1 MRTIPLIVLAMVTAL
16 LFSGLAGMDSNLS
29 SGTNTPVITYQPAGG
44 SGYINYTIYSPQ
56 GTFYRSMMMDY
67 LNESRIGTVSYG
79 SLIQASVPVNIL
91 NNFMKSM
98 DILKKNFKISYFQD
112 SKSLLFQPFSSPA
125 QMEVPF
131 AYIPSGIALAYGYN
145 AAYASG
151 LNGKGETIAIVDAFG
166 DPTIKYDVMAFDEI
180 MNLPPINLSLIYPPG
195 SGGIQQ
201 ANASW
206 ALETAT
212 DVEWA
217 HAMAPDAHIN
227 LIIASDASNGLLNA
241 VSYAISNR
249 LGNIISLSWGTP
261 ETELGT
267 QAILTSSAVFQQ
279 AQNANITVFAASGDL
294 GAYDGTSQLTVN
306 FPSSDPYVT
315 GVGGT
320 ALYQPTKTKGW
331 TQSAWGGT
339 VSGISYGSGGGFSTL
354 PAPYWQ
360 FGPGINSTMHKRGV
374 PDVSM
379 VASVNT
385 GVEIIQGGVTKEVGG
400 TSVGTPMWAAIGALL
415 DQATGKSMGTIN
427 PLLYQ
432 ISRTGLYKSA
442 LTQITSGN
450 NGYYYAVPGWNPVT
464 GLGTP
469 VVGNLINDSKEIM
482 GTYGTVAIINSS
494 GYNSTSVAANITL
507 GGDSS
512 QNDSSGSSY
521 YYVSEYSSSENFV
534 KAGVSDLNG
543 TYSAEYRIEQNGVL
557 VSGSDPLPNM
567 SGKTVPLS
575 LVMRGTNITASAGD
589 QSFSLNYLLSF
600 SGDYHAAF
608 GAEITGSEYNLTNLT
623 GAYFSNVTV
632 ANGSNRDPVSSVYM
646 ERYSQIPSE
655 QNYSSIQLSHYG
667 SQYNVSYAVNGFNH
681 FINGTA
687 ISDTS
692 ITYSL
697 AYNGR
702 ITGTFALNSG
712 GSASWNVSGH
722 SLSGNTY
729 PFTEGGYYN
738 ITATVNSNHVYSM
751 TIHIPSLFS
760 TSITVRGYYTA
771 TYSPV
776 FSGVLDNFYGT
787 GPVGLNKTTVNAIYG
802 ANQLELSGN
811 GFYSNSIEFT
821 AGHNATITMQPV
833 YANLS
838 IFVFQGNS
846 TVEVNGNNVR
856 GNNGIYAVTLDP
868 GKANISVSSTGYIP
882 YYLNMSLL
890 PAENRSIQIDLAE
903 SGNNPIISGTVSD
916 YNFGF
921 GLQGVNVSVSNTTFF
936 SFTNSSGAYYVQSP
950 TGNHTLNYSRD
961 LYMPRNRTFI
971 VSTNATIN
979 VRLSPTH
986 VEVFNFNLNIE
997 KYFPLLFFTLYIQ
1010 WSPYSGTGFSY
1021 YEVSVSSTTSFSP
1034 GTVDSVIVSNQG
1046 QNSMFF
1052 TGIYPGNTYYVALS
1066 IHLDDGSVY
1075 STNYVTVSYSNPVF
1089 LFANL
1094 VIIGGTAFI
1103 IGVLLWTV
1111 AGKKDRWKF

>member
-1 MRTIPLIVLAMVTAL
+1 MRIIPLIVLVMVTAL
-16 LFSGLAGMDSNLS
+16 LFSGLAGIDSGLS
-29 SGTNTPVITYQPAGG
+29 SGTNVPVMIYQPAGG
-44 SGYINYTIYSPQ
+44 SNYINYTIYSPQ
-56 GTFYRSMMMDY
+56 GTFYRSMMMNY
-67 LNESRIGTVSYG
+67 LNESRISTVSYG
-79 SLIQASVPVNIL
+79 SLIQASVPVKIVNS
-91 NNFMKSM
+91 FTESM
-98 DILKKNFKISYFQD
+98 GILKKNFNISYFQD

-131 AYIPSGIALAYGYN
+131 AYTPSEIALAYGYN
-145 AAYASG
+145 TAYASG
-151 LNGKGETIAIVDAFG
+151 LNGKGQTIAIVDAFG

-195 SGGIQQ
+195 SGPNQQ

-227 LIIASDASNGLLNA
+227 LIIAPDASTGLLSA

-267 QAILTSSAVFQQ
+267 QAMQASSAVFQE

-320 ALYQPTKTKGW
+320 SLYYNNIKEWYQY
-331 TQSAWGGT
+331 AWGGT
-339 VSGISYGSGGGFSTL
+339 TNGLSYGSGGGFSKL
-354 PAPYWQ
+354 PIPYWQ
-360 FGPGINSTMHKRGV
+360 TGPGINSTVHNRGV

-385 GVEIIQGGVTKEVGG
+385 GVEIVQGGSTKEVGG

-427 PLLYQ
+427 PMLYQ

-442 LTQITSGN
+442 LTQIISGN
-450 NGYYYAVPGWNPVT
+450 NGYYQAAPGWNPVT

-469 VVGNLINDSKEIM
+469 VVGNLINDTKEIM

-494 GYNSTSVAANITL
+494 GYNSTSVAAYITL
-507 GGDSS
+507 GSDIN
-512 QNDSSGSSY
+512 QNSSSGSSY

-557 VSGSDPLPNM
+557 VSGSVPLANM

-575 LVMRGTNITASAGD
+575 LVMKGTNITASVGGYP
-589 QSFSLNYLLSF
+589 FNLNYLLSF
-600 SGDYHAAF
+600 AGDYHAAF

-632 ANGSNRDPVSSVYM
+632 ANGSKSDPLSSVYM

-655 QNYSSIQLSHYG
+655 QNYSSIQLSRYG
-667 SQYNVSYAVNGFNH
+667 SQYNVSYAVNGYDH
-681 FINGTA
+681 FLNGTA
-687 ISDTS
+687 ISNTS

-697 AYNGR
+697 TYSGG
-702 ITGTFALNSG
+702 ITGTFALSSG
-712 GSASWNVSGH
+712 GSAAWEVNG
-722 SLSGNTY
+722 LPIINGNTY
-729 PFTEGGYYN
+729 TFSKGGYYD
-738 ITATVNSNHVYSM
+738 ITANVNSIHVYSR
-751 TIHIPSLFS
+751 TIYIPSLFS
-760 TSITVRGYYTA
+760 TNITVGGYHTA

-776 FSGVLDNFYGT
+776 FAGILDNFYGT
-787 GPVGLNKTTVNAIYG
+787 GPVGLNKITLHAIYG

-811 GFYSNSIEFT
+811 GFYSNTVVFT

-846 TVEVNGNNVR
+846 TVEVNGNYVH
-856 GNNGIYAVTLDP
+856 GNNGIYTVTLDP
-868 GKANISVSSTGYIP
+868 GKANISVRSAGYFP
-882 YYLNMSLL
+882 YYLNLSLL
-890 PAENRSIQIDLAE
+890 PSENQSAQVNLAE
-903 SGNNPIISGTVSD
+903 SGNNPIISGRVSD

-921 GLQGVNVSVSNTTFF
+921 GLRGVNVSVANTTLF
-936 SFTNSSGAYYVQSP
+936 SFTNLSGVYYVQSP

-961 LYMPRNRTFI
+961 LYMSINTTFV

-979 VRLSPTH
+979 VRLSPAH
-986 VEVFNFNLNIE
+986 VEIFNFNLNIE
-997 KYFPLLFFTLYIQ
+997 KYFPLLFFTLYLQ
-1010 WSPYSGTGFSY
+1010 WSPYSGTDFSY

-1066 IHLDDGSVY
+1066 IHLNDGSVY

-1094 VIIGGTAFI
+1094 VIIGGTVFI

-1111 AGKKDRWKF
+1111 ASKKDRWKF

>member
-1 MRTIPLIVLAMVTAL
+1 MRIIPLIVLAMVTAL
-16 LFSGLAGMDSNLS
+16 LFSGLAGMDSGPS
-29 SGTNTPVITYQPAGG
+29 SGTNTPVITYQTAAG

-56 GTFYRSMMMDY
+56 GAFYRSMMMNY

-79 SLIQASVPVNIL
+79 SLIQASVPVQIINSFTESMGIL
-91 NNFMKSM
+91 E
-98 DILKKNFKISYFQD
+98 KNFNISYFQD
-112 SKSLLFQPFSSPA
+112 SKNMLFQPFSSPA

-131 AYIPSGIALAYGYN
+131 AYTPSEMALAYGYN
-145 AAYASG
+145 AAYDSG

-166 DPTIKYDVMAFDEI
+166 DPTIKYDVMAFDQI

-241 VSYAISNR
+241 VSYAISNK
-249 LGNIISLSWGTP
+249 LGNIISLSCGTP

-320 ALYQPTKTKGW
+320 SLYYNNIKGW
-331 TQSAWGGT
+331 YQYAWGGIT
-339 VSGISYGSGGGFSTL
+339 NGLSYGSGGGFSKL
-354 PAPYWQ
+354 AIPYWQ
-360 FGPGINSTMHKRGV
+360 AGPGINSTVHNRGV

-385 GVEIIQGGVTKEVGG
+385 GVEIIQGGSTKEVGG
-400 TSVGTPMWAAIGALL
+400 TSVGTPMWAAIGAML
-415 DQATGKSMGTIN
+415 DQASGKNMGTIN
-427 PLLYQ
+427 PMLYQ

-450 NGYYYAVPGWNPVT
+450 NGYYQAAPGWNPVT

-469 VVGNLINDSKEIM
+469 VVGNLINDAEEIL

-507 GGDSS
+507 GSDS
-512 QNDSSGSSY
+512 NLNYSSGSSY

-534 KAGVSDLNG
+534 KVGVSYLNG
-543 TYSAEYRIEQNGVL
+543 TYSAEYRIEQNGIT
-557 VSGSDPLPNM
+557 VSRSDFLPNL

-575 LVMRGTNITASAGD
+575 LVMRGTNITASADD

-600 SGDYHAAF
+600 AGDYHAAF
-608 GAEITGSEYNLTNLT
+608 GTEITGSEYNLTNLT

-632 ANGSNRDPVSSVYM
+632 ANGSNSDPVSSVYM

-655 QNYSSIQLSHYG
+655 QNYSPIQLSHYE
-667 SQYNVSYAVNGFNH
+667 SQYNVSYTVNGYNH

-712 GSASWNVSGH
+712 GSPSWKVNGQSF
-722 SLSGNTY
+722 SGNSYT
-729 PFTEGGYYN
+729 FTKGGYYN
-738 ITATVNSNHVYSM
+738 ITATINLIHVYSR
-751 TIHIPSLFS
+751 TIFIPSMFS
-760 TSITVRGYYTA
+760 TNITVKGYYTA

-776 FSGVLDNFYGT
+776 FSGILDNFYGT
-787 GPVGLNKTTVNAIYG
+787 GPVGLNKTTVNGIYG
-802 ANQLELSGN
+802 ANRLELSGK
-811 GFYSNSIEFT
+811 GFYSNTIQFT
-821 AGHNATITMQPV
+821 AGQNVTITMQPV

-846 TVEVNGNNVR
+846 TVKVNENYVR
-856 GNNGIYAVTLDP
+856 GNNGIYTATLVP
-868 GKANISVSSTGYIP
+868 GKANISVSSKGYIP
-882 YYLNMSLL
+882 HYLNLSLL

-903 SGNNPIISGTVSD
+903 SGNNPIISGIVSD

-921 GLQGVNVSVSNTTFF
+921 GLQGVNVSVTNTTFF
-936 SFTNSSGAYYVQSP
+936 SFTNSSGVYSVQSP
-950 TGNHTLNYSRD
+950 VGNHTLNYSRD
-961 LYMPRNRTFI
+961 LYMSINTTFV

-979 VRLSPTH
+979 VRLSPAH
-986 VEVFNFNLNIE
+986 VEAFNFNLNIE
-997 KYFPLLFFTLYIQ
+997 KYFPLLFFTLYLQ

-1021 YEVSVSSTTSFSP
+1021 YEISISSTTSFSP
-1034 GTVDSVIVSNQG
+1034 GTVNTVIVSNQG
-1046 QNSMFF
+1046 QNSMFL

-1066 IHLDDGSVY
+1066 IHLNDGSVY

-1089 LFANL
+1089 LFANMM
-1094 VIIGGTAFI
+1094 IIGGTAFI

-1111 AGKKDRWKF
+1111 ASKKDRWKF

>member
-1 MRTIPLIVLAMVTAL
+1 MRIIPLIVLALVTTL
-16 LFSGLAGMDSNLS
+16 LFSGLASIDSGLPGGMNPPAL
-29 SGTNTPVITYQPAGG
+29 IYQPTGG
-44 SGYINYTIYSPQ
+44 TGNINFTIYSPQ
-56 GTFYRSMMMDY
+56 GTFYRSMMMNY
-67 LNESRIGTVSYG
+67 LNESGIGTVSYG
-79 SLIQASVPVNIL
+79 SLIQASVPVNVMNSFTESMGIL
-91 NNFMKSM
+91 E
-98 DILKKNFKISYFQD
+98 KNFNISYFQD
-112 SKSLLFQPFSSPA
+112 GKSLLFQPFSSPA
-125 QMEVPF
+125 QIEVPF
-131 AYIPSGIALAYGYN
+131 AYTPSEIALAYGYN

-166 DPTIKYDVMAFDEI
+166 DPTIRYDVMAFDEL
-180 MNLPPINLSLIYPPG
+180 MNLPPINLSVIYPPG
-195 SGGIQQ
+195 SSGIQQ

-227 LIIASDASNGLLNA
+227 LIISSDASNGLLNA

-261 ETELGT
+261 ESELGAGT
-267 QAILTSSAVFQQ
+267 IQVSSAVFHL

-320 ALYQPTKTKGW
+320 SLYYNNIKGW
-331 TQSAWGGT
+331 YQYAWGGT
-339 VSGISYGSGGGFSTL
+339 ANGLSYGSGGGFSKL
-354 PAPYWQ
+354 AIPYWQ
-360 FGPGINSTMHKRGV
+360 SAPGINSTVHKRGV

-385 GVEIIQGGVTKEVGG
+385 GVEIIQGGSAKEVGG
-400 TSVGTPMWAAIGALL
+400 TSVGTPMWAAIGAMI
-415 DQATGKSMGTIN
+415 DQATGRNVGTIN
-427 PLLYQ
+427 PMLYQ
-432 ISRTGLYKSA
+432 IARTGLYKSA

-450 NGYYYAVPGWNPVT
+450 NGYYQATPGWNPVT

-469 VVGNLINDSKEIM
+469 IVGNLISDAEEIM

-507 GGDSS
+507 GSGSS
-512 QNDSSGSSY
+512 QNYSSGSSY
-521 YYVSEYSSSENFV
+521 YYVSEYSSGENFV

-543 TYSAEYRIEQNGVL
+543 TFSAEYRIEQNGVL
-557 VSGSDPLPNM
+557 VSGSDPLPNL

-575 LVMRGTNITASAGD
+575 LIMRGTNITASAGN
-589 QSFSLNYLLSF
+589 QSFNLNYLLSF
-600 SGDYHAAF
+600 AGDYQAAF

-623 GAYFSNVTV
+623 GAFFSNVTV
-632 ANGSNRDPVSSVYM
+632 AVGSNSEPVSSVYM

-655 QNYSSIQLSHYG
+655 QNYSSIELSQYG
-667 SQYNVSYAVNGFNH
+667 TQYNVSYAINGYNH

-687 ISDTS
+687 ISDTF
-692 ITYSL
+692 ITYKL
-697 AYNGR
+697 AYNAG

-712 GSASWNVSGH
+712 VSASWEVNGKVIN
-722 SLSGNTY
+722 GNTY
-729 PFTEGGYYN
+729 PFTKGGHYN
-738 ITATVNSNHVYSM
+738 ITAIVNPTHIYSRN
-751 TIHIPSLFS
+751 ISIPSLFS
-760 TSITVRGYYTA
+760 TNITVKGYSTA
-771 TYSPV
+771 TYSPL
-776 FSGVLDNFYGT
+776 FSGILDNFYGT
-787 GPVGLNKTTVNAIYG
+787 GPVGLNKTKVYAIYG
-802 ANQLELSGN
+802 VNQLELSGS
-811 GFYSNSIEFT
+811 GFYGNTVSFN
-821 AGHNATITMQPV
+821 AGHNTTITMQPV
-833 YANLS
+833 NANLS

-846 TVEVNGNNVR
+846 TVEVNNNSVH
-856 GNNGIYAVTLDP
+856 GNNGIYKVTLDP
-868 GKANISVSSTGYIP
+868 GKANISVRSAGYLP
-882 YYLNMSLL
+882 YYLNLSLL
-890 PAENRSIQIDLAE
+890 PSENLSPQVNLTE
-903 SGNNPIISGTVSD
+903 SGNNPIISGRVSD

-921 GLQGVNVSVSNTTFF
+921 GLQGVNVSLINTTFF
-936 SFTNSSGAYYVQSP
+936 SFTNASGVYYLQSP

-961 LYMPRNRTFI
+961 LYMSINTTLV
-971 VSTNATIN
+971 VSTNAIIN
-979 VRLSPTH
+979 VRLSPAH
-986 VEVFNFNLNIE
+986 VEIFNFNLSIE
-997 KYFPLLFFTLYIQ
+997 KYFPLLFFTLYLQ
-1010 WSPYSGTGFSY
+1010 WSPYSGTDFSY
-1021 YEVSVSSTTSFSP
+1021 YVVSVSSTASFTP
-1034 GTVDSVIVSNQG
+1034 GTVNNVIVSNQG

-1066 IHLDDGSVY
+1066 IHLNDGSIY

-1111 AGKKDRWKF
+1111 ADKKDRWKF